1 MSPGT
6 QGEEMELN
14 VNISAR
20 PMPTSDP
27 SSTPMDPGLLGD
39 SLAQTGID
47 PQLLLIIG
55 VVLAI
60 GGAGTILHRTLLK
73 TRAELQDAA
82 RHRLGAEATSSTS
95 NPASSAR

>member
-1 MSPGT
+1 MSAGT

-14 VNISAR
+14 VTISAR

-60 GGAGTILHRTLLK
+60 AGTIQHRTLLK
-73 TRAELQDAA
+73 TRGELQDAA

-95 NPASSAR
+95 NPDSSAR

>member
-1 MSPGT
+1 MSAGT

-14 VNISAR
+14 VTISAR

-60 GGAGTILHRTLLK
+60 AGTILHRTLLK
-73 TRAELQDAA
+73 TRGELQDAA